1 MRAAINPTFRASQP
15 SALDVSAGRQLHRL
29 YRMLARRHRRLRL
42 AVFKEV
48 FASVARS
55 IDSRDLAPT
64 PGRRSSELATGLI
77 AWIAA
82 RPRVE
87 HDYWLAT
94 TYARTLTSRQRRKQ
108 ATFFTPPRLTDEI
121 LIHLEQS
128 GLDWTT
134 AKVLDPACGGAA
146 FLAPITT
153 KVAATLWKWGQSHSQ
168 ICRHIERHIYGVELD
183 PALCRIS
190 RLAIRRAIIDITGN
204 SGRSARVP
212 ILKGDAL
219 SREDLTPKDFDL
231 VVANPPFRKISKAEQ
246 EKRVLSWPFLR
257 GGQQNLYSAFMG
269 LCISKLRDG
278 GKAALVTPTS
288 FMSGHSFAALRS
300 HIYTT
305 CRVDHVHLIEPRVGV
320 FFDVQQETTVTYL
333 SKSKRR
339 RSLQT
344 PNVSTE
350 RGSGECFIGQGLIAG
365 RESPWFLPR
374 VAEDAGLIDVFRMRQ
389 FSLSDLGYRPLI
401 GCYVWNRDLRPHYRT
416 WASAREG
423 IAPFPVI
430 WSSHISKDL
439 SIRYPVRSARWRG
452 ALILEMGSPDAP
464 GIVRSPCVVLQRIA
478 SKEEKRRL
486 KACVIPESL
495 FRRYGGVVGE
505 NHVVFLVAK
514 DGRPKCSPARLA
526 EIMRTEIMDRL
537 FRCLAG
543 SSNVS
548 VLELNA
554 LPFPDPAKLERQRA
568 KGLDFEQSVRIAL
581 GLEPEHK
588 ALAPVVSA

>member
-1 MRAAINPTFRASQP
+1 MNLTIRSSHP
-15 SALDVSAGRQLHRL
+15 SALDVSAIRQLHKL
-29 YRMLARRHRRLRL
+29 YRMLAHRHRRLRI
-42 AVFKEV
+42 AVFEEV
-48 FASVARS
+48 FASLVRS
-55 IDSRDLAPT
+55 SKASHLTLQPK
-64 PGRRSSELATGLI
+64 RRASELATALI

-134 AKVLDPACGGAA
+134 AKILDPACGGAA
-146 FLAPITT
+146 FLAPIAT
-153 KVAATLWKWGQSHSQ
+153 KIAATLRTLGRSHSQ
-168 ICRHIERHIYGVELD
+168 ICRHIERHICGVELD
-183 PALCRIS
+183 PVLCRIS
-190 RLAIRRAIIDITGN
+190 RLAIRRAIIDVTGK
-204 SGRSARVP
+204 SGRGARVP
-212 ILKGDAL
+212 ILNGDAL
-219 SREDLTPKDFDL
+219 GREELAPKHFDL
-231 VVANPPFRKISKAEQ
+231 VVANPPFRKISKSEQ
-246 EKRVLSWPFLR
+246 ENLVLSWPFLR

-269 LCISKLRDG
+269 LCVSKLREG
-278 GKAALVTPTS
+278 GIAALVTPTS

-300 HIYTT
+300 HIYTK

-320 FFDVQQETTVTYL
+320 FFDVEQETTVTYL
-333 SKSKRR
+333 SKTERR
-339 RSLQT
+339 RSLQS

-350 RGSGECFIGQGLIAG
+350 SGSGERFIGQGLIAG

-374 VAEDAGLIDVFRMRQ
+374 VAEDSGLIDVFRTRQ
-389 FSLSDLGYRPLI
+389 FSLSDVGYRPLI

-439 SIRYPVRSARWRG
+439 SIRYPIRPARWRG
-452 ALILEMGSPDAP
+452 ALILEMGSPEAA

-486 KACVIPESL
+486 KACVIPESV

-514 DGRPKCSPARLA
+514 DGRPKCSPTRLA
-526 EIMRTEIMDRL
+526 EIMRTRIMDRL
-537 FRCLAG
+537 FRCVAG

-554 LPFPDPAKLERQRA
+554 LPFPDLAKLERLRA
-568 KGLDFEQSVRIAL
+568 KGLDFEQSVRVAL
-581 GLEPEHK
+581 GLEPEHR
-588 ALAPVVSA
+588 ALRSVASA